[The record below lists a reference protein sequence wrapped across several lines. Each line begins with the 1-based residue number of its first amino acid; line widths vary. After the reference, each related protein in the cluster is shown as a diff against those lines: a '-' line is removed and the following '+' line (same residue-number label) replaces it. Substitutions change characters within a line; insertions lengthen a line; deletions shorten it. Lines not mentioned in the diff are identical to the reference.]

1 MTGASV
7 AMPLLAATSATAADA
22 GTWDKVAQCE
32 SGGMWSANQGNG
44 FFGGLQI
51 TQELWEQYGGISY
64 APRPDLASRS
74 QQIAIAESILK
85 SQGAGP
91 WTSCGERAGLA
102 HSERA
107 PEVDPGTKAT
117 PPPAAETGRT
127 PEHTT
132 KPAPEHGSPAPD
144 ASRAPDATPAPSG
157 TPSGSPST
165 SPSGTATPAP
175 GSSGAPSGATPDASH
190 TPDAGGTP
198 SAPASGTPDAGPGKH
213 RKEPGADLPSAP
225 ADGSAGPAGTP
236 GAGGASAGDAGAAE
250 GSGRHRATPTGPD
263 DGAQR
268 PSRGGDSRPGIPAA
282 NDYTVQP
289 GDNLSVIAQEHAVSG
304 GWQTLYQ
311 KNEKVVGTDP
321 DLILPGQRLDIRQ

>member
-7 AMPLLAATSATAADA
+7 AMPLLAATTATAADA

-51 TQELWEQYGGISY
+51 TQELWEQHGGISY

-74 QQIAIAESILK
+74 EQIAIAESILK
-85 SQGAGP
+85 SQGSGP
-91 WTSCGERAGLA
+91 WTSCGEGAGLTR
-102 HSERA
+102 SERA

-117 PPPAAETGRT
+117 PPPAPERSRT

-144 ASRAPDATPAPSG
+144 ASHAPDATPTPSAPSG
-157 TPSGSPST
+157 TPSASPST
-165 SPSGTATPAP
+165 SPSGSSTPAP
-175 GSSGAPSGATPDASH
+175 GQSGAPSGA

-198 SAPASGTPDAGPGKH
+198 SAPASGTPDAGQGKH
-213 RKEPGADLPSAP
+213 RKEPGTDLPSAP
-225 ADGSAGPAGTP
+225 ADGSASPSGTP
-236 GAGGASAGDAGAAE
+236 GADGASAGDAGAAE
-250 GSGRHRATPTGPD
+250 GSGRHRATPNGPD

-289 GDNLSVIAQEHAVSG
+289 GDNLSVIAQEHSVAG

-321 DLILPGQRLDIRQ
+321 DLIRPGQRLDIRQ